1 MPSTP
6 SFEGFLPA
14 VLDQGMCDPID
25 RITVRARHDDPEAA
39 PVALVRFARSR
50 WLRVAIVLGVIAL
63 AVAAAVVAIDSR
75 HDAAGQAR
83 AGTAYP
89 VLRATAARELKLLR
103 RAYAARGNA
112 AARARF
118 FAAAQQET
126 ALIAEVETNGRS
138 TTVAYLQERHTAAL
152 AAAARALGATRRAHV
167 GFVDALGLLADVEH
181 GASEGILQVDLTG
194 TRAWPATTVQQV
206 EAAGLALVALAGV
219 IALLRSVRRALGL
232 GRAAEESEIE
242 RLTRAARSDTLTG
255 LGNRRAFQEDLSA
268 LIDQRNRTGSN
279 FALLAF
285 DLDGLKQIND
295 QRGHANG
302 DAYIRNVAAC
312 MRDEVGAS
320 GTVYR
325 TGGDEFMALLPAQRG
340 WHALT
345 IANNIQR
352 GAQRA
357 TGRRALSIGITE
369 STKTEGRRLL
379 LHQAD
384 LALYEAK
391 RGKLMAVSYHRG
403 LEPRTVADD
412 SSTPSQQQK
421 ALAAALA
428 RAVDAKDA
436 GTRNHSETVAELC
449 VAIGARVG
457 VSGARLE
464 RLRLAGLLH
473 DVGKIGVPDA
483 ILVKRGS
490 LAPSERSAIELH
502 ATVGHSILTSAE
514 LHDEAVWVL
523 YHHERY
529 DGAGYPAGLA
539 GEAIPQ
545 ESRIIAVADAF
556 EAMTGARPYR
566 VALTPDEALRELAA
580 NSGAQFDPVCVR
592 ALDEVFGGTGN
603 GEQPPASAPV
613 ITVAA
618 SA

>member
-1 MPSTP
+1 M
-6 SFEGFLPA
+6 
-14 VLDQGMCDPID
+14 LDPFD
-25 RITVRARHDDPEAA
+25 RTTVRPRHDDPAAA
-39 PVALVRFARSR
+39 PVALIRLARSR
-50 WLRVAIVLGVIAL
+50 WLRVAFALGAITL
-63 AVAAAVVAIDSR
+63 AVAAAVGVIDSR
-75 HDAAGQAR
+75 HAAIGRAR

-89 VLRATAARELKLLR
+89 VLRATAAREQVLLR
-103 RAYAARGNA
+103 RAYAHLRSS

-118 FAAAQQET
+118 FAAAERET
-126 ALIAEVETNGRS
+126 TLIEEVGAGGRS
-138 TTVAYLQERHTAAL
+138 STASYLQARHTAAL
-152 AAAARALGATRRAHV
+152 AAAARALGARAGARR

-181 GASEGILQVDLTG
+181 GAADGILQVDLVG
-194 TRAWPATTVQQV
+194 ARSWPATTMQRVD
-206 EAAGLALVALAGV
+206 AGGLGLVVLAGA
-219 IALLRSVRRALGL
+219 ITLLRNVRRALGL
-232 GRAAEESEIE
+232 TRADGETEIE
-242 RLTRAARSDTLTG
+242 RLTHAARSDTLTG
-255 LGNRRAFQEDLSA
+255 LANRRAFQEDLSA
-268 LIDQRNRTGSN
+268 AIEERNKKGDH

-295 QRGHANG
+295 QRGHASG
-302 DAYIRNVAAC
+302 DAYIRNVAECLRA
-312 MRDEVGAS
+312 EVGAS

-352 GAQRA
+352 TAQRA

-391 RGKLMAVSYHRG
+391 RGKLVAVSYHRG
-403 LEPRTVADD
+403 LEPRTVVGDGD
-412 SSTPSQQQK
+412 SPSQQQK

-436 GTRNHSETVAELC
+436 GTRNHCETVAELS

-457 VSGARLE
+457 ITGARLE

-483 ILVKRGS
+483 ILGKRGS
-490 LAPSERSAIELH
+490 LAPDERSAIELH
-502 ATVGHSILTSAE
+502 TSVGHAILTSAE
-514 LHDEAVWVL
+514 LHEEAVWVL
-523 YHHERY
+523 HHHERY
-529 DGAGYPAGLA
+529 DGAGYPAGLG
-539 GEAIPQ
+539 GEEIPK

-566 VALTPDEALRELAA
+566 TALTPDEALRELLD
-580 NSGAQFDPVCVR
+580 NDGTQFDPECVR
-592 ALDEVFGGTGN
+592 ALDEVFGGR
-603 GEQPPASAPV
+603 GEQSQSAAPT
-613 ITVAA
+613 IAVAA

>member
-1 MPSTP
+1 M
-6 SFEGFLPA
+6 A
-14 VLDQGMCDPID
+14 I
-25 RITVRARHDDPEAA
+25 PEAA

-50 WLRVAIVLGVIAL
+50 RLRAAIALGVIAL
-63 AVAAAVVAIDSR
+63 AGAAAIGAIDSR
-75 HDAAGQAR
+75 HAAAGRAR

-89 VLRATAARELKLLR
+89 VLRATAAREQKLLR
-103 RAYAARGNA
+103 RAYAQRGDQSARE
-112 AARARF
+112 RF
-118 FAAAQQET
+118 FDAAQQET
-126 ALIAEVETNGRS
+126 ALIAEVEVGGRS
-138 TTVAYLQERHTAAL
+138 AVAMYLQARHTAAL
-152 AAAARALGATRRAHV
+152 AAAARALGAKRGHA
-167 GFVDALGLLADVEH
+167 GLVDALGLLADVEH
-181 GASEGILQVDLTG
+181 GASEGILQVDLSG
-194 TRAWPATTVQQV
+194 ARSWPATTMQRI
-206 EAAGLALVALAGV
+206 EAAGLALVLLAGA
-219 IALLRSVRRALGL
+219 ITLLRSVRRALGL
-232 GRAAEESEIE
+232 ARASEESEIE
-242 RLTRAARSDTLTG
+242 RLTHAARSDTLTG

-268 LIDQRNRTGSN
+268 LIEERNRTGKH

-295 QRGHANG
+295 QRGHARG
-302 DAYIRNVAAC
+302 DAYIRNLAECLRA
-312 MRDEVGAS
+312 EIATS

-352 GAQRA
+352 SAQRA

-369 STKTEGRRLL
+369 STRTEGRRLL

-391 RGKLMAVSYHRG
+391 RGRLVAVSYHRG
-403 LEPRTVADD
+403 LEPRTLVEDAGM
-412 SSTPSQQQK
+412 PSQQQK

-436 GTRNHSETVAELC
+436 GTRNHCETVAELC

-457 VSGARLE
+457 ISDVRLE

-483 ILVKRGS
+483 ILGKRGS
-490 LAPSERSAIELH
+490 LAPTERSAIELH

-514 LHDEAVWVL
+514 LHEEAAWVL
-523 YHHERY
+523 HHHERY

-539 GEAIPQ
+539 GDDIPQ

-580 NSGAQFDPVCVR
+580 NSGTQFDPSCVR
-592 ALDEVFGGTGN
+592 ALDDVFGGTAAR
-603 GEQPPASAPV
+603 EQPQQSACP
-613 ITVAA
+613 IAVAA